1 MPKNARYT
9 LAWSPLHQAHKL
21 HESQGS
27 KVLDIVP
34 ESPAWFAWLSQ
45 VSSFA
50 FHGRNGSYTAC
61 KECKQRGEGYWYAYA
76 RVEGKLTKRYL
87 GRGIGLTIPR
97 LEQAAQ
103 ELWLDTPD
111 TPLQKEGTAVSRLLP
126 SPPITQREKAFL
138 PDLQSEAHALSSA
151 DAEQRHSR
159 FDQRSRV
166 SHASGVGGRKP
177 AIEHAEAAALS
188 RSSYPRVPLTSN
200 IAVPPA
206 TAQRFRHPA
215 RRQGRSPA
223 AQKTRPALA
232 HAPVDPLL
240 ATKLHVP
247 RPRPHLVHRPCL
259 IQRLQQGMER
269 ALILISAPVGFGKS
283 TLLSDWL
290 ASSAI
295 PAAWL
300 SLEPQDNEPARFL
313 SYLLA
318 ALQTYD
324 PHLGTIRQAL
334 HHQPP
339 SMETILTVL
348 INDLLIRRATV
359 QEHFV
364 FVLDNYQVI
373 TNESIHRALSFL
385 LEHLPPRM
393 HLALAT
399 REDPP
404 LPLAQLRGQGDLLE
418 LRAIDL
424 RFTQEEA
431 AAFLREV
438 MGLPLSTEESA
449 LLQAR
454 TEGWITGLQ
463 LAAFSLQGRDDPE
476 PFITAFSGSHH
487 YVVDYLLE
495 EVLNRQSEDI
505 QNFLLQTC
513 ILDRLS
519 APLCDAVREQDGSQ
533 AMLDFLERANLFLV
547 ALDEQ
552 GQWYRYHRLFAEA
565 LRQWLQQTAPALVP
579 ALHLRASR
587 WYEQHG
593 LIAKAVSHTLAAPVP
608 QPGPLVEPLT
618 CREREVLQLLLDGAS
633 NREIARYLVLSMNTV
648 KKHVLNICGKLNVRR
663 RAQVIAK
670 AQTLPLL

>member
-9 LAWSPLHQAHKL
+9 LAWSPLHQAYKL

-27 KVLDIVP
+27 AVLDIVP
-34 ESPAWFAWLSQ
+34 ESPAWFAWVSQ

-76 RVEGKLTKRYL
+76 RVGGKLNKRYL
-87 GRGIGLTIPR
+87 GRGIGLTLPR

-111 TPLQKEGTAVSRLLP
+111 TPLQKEGTAASRRLP

-138 PDLQSEAHALSSA
+138 PVLQSEAHALSSA
-151 DAEQRHSR
+151 DAKQRHFR

-188 RSSYPRVPLTSN
+188 RSNYPLAPLTSN
-200 IAVPPA
+200 TAVPTA
-206 TAQRFRHPA
+206 VAQRFRHPA

-223 AQKTRPALA
+223 DRKTRPALA
-232 HAPVDPLL
+232 HPPVDPLL

-259 IQRLQQGMER
+259 IQRLQLGMER
-269 ALILISAPVGFGKS
+269 ALILISAPVGFGKT

-295 PAAWL
+295 PVAWL

-318 ALQTYD
+318 ALQSYD
-324 PHLGTIRQAL
+324 PHLGTIRQVL

-339 SMETILTVL
+339 SMESMLTLL
-348 INDLLIRRATV
+348 INGLLLRRATI

-364 FVLDNYQVI
+364 LVLDNYQVI
-373 TNESIHRALSFL
+373 TNEYIHRALSFL

-393 HLALAT
+393 HLVLAT

-404 LPLAQLRGQGDLLE
+404 LPLAQLRGRDDLLE
-418 LRAIDL
+418 LRATDL

-431 AAFLREV
+431 ATFLREV

-476 PFITAFSGSHH
+476 TFITAFSGSHH

-495 EVLNRQSEDI
+495 EVLNRQSEAVQD
-505 QNFLLQTC
+505 FLLQTC

-519 APLCDAVREQDGSQ
+519 APLCDAVREQGGSQ
-533 AMLDFLERANLFLV
+533 VLLDFLERANLFLV
-547 ALDEQ
+547 ALDDQ
-552 GQWYRYHRLFAEA
+552 GQWYRYHRLFAES
-565 LRQWLQQTAPALVP
+565 LRQRLQQTDPALSTN
-579 ALHLRASR
+579 LHQRAGR

-593 LIAKAVSHTLAAPVP
+593 LFAEAVSHALAASDP
-608 QPGPLVEPLT
+608 QPGSLVEPLT
-618 CREREVLQLLLDGAS
+618 GREREVLQLLLDGAS
-633 NREIARYLVLSMNTV
+633 NREIARHLVLSLNTV
-648 KKHVLNICGKLNVRR
+648 KKHVLNICGKFNVRS

-670 AQTLPLL
+670 ARTPHLL